1 VSGETDLGRLLRALV
16 PHLDDRIF
24 AFGVIPHGRALPA
37 GLSAIGTVEEDE
49 GLTVIA
55 PLDQLAAAAIEH
67 SGPLAK
73 ISLTVHSSLE
83 AVGLTAAV
91 SAALA
96 HAGISANVVAGY
108 FHDHIFVPWDRR
120 EDAVTELRAL
130 SAGKTPI

>member
-1 VSGETDLGRLLRALV
+1 VSGETDLGRLLRGLK
-16 PHLDDRIF
+16 PYLDDRIF
-24 AFGVIPHGRALPA
+24 AFGTIPHGRPLPA
-37 GLSAIGTVEEDE
+37 SLSMIGTVEEDE

-83 AVGLTAAV
+83 AVGLTASV

-96 HAGISANVVAGY
+96 DAGISANVVAGY

-120 EDAVTELRAL
+120 DQAIAVLGRLA
-130 SAGKTPI
+130 AN